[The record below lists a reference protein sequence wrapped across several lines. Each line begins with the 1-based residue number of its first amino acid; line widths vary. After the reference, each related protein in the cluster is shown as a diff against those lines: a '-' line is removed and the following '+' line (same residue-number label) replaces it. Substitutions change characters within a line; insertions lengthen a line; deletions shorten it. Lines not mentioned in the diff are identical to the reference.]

1 MFHNSFYRFPPVNK
15 NEKINTQL
23 LFATI
28 NINMVIEPWIFYL
41 FAGKSFPQSSVNYND
56 VNLEKKLKIE
66 CRDQFSIFVFG
77 RRINRSRSK
86 YQEGRT
92 QVQEWG
98 WGGGVEGRRD
108 CNCPPS
114 SMSDTSWELALGKKQ
129 EIQLWSAV
137 SA

>member
-28 NINMVIEPWIFYL
+28 NIKTVIEPWISYL

-77 RRINRSRSK
+77 RRINQSI
-86 YQEGRT
+86 T
-92 QVQEWG
+92 
-98 WGGGVEGRRD
+98 
-108 CNCPPS
+108 
-114 SMSDTSWELALGKKQ
+114 L
-129 EIQLWSAV
+129 
-137 SA
+137 